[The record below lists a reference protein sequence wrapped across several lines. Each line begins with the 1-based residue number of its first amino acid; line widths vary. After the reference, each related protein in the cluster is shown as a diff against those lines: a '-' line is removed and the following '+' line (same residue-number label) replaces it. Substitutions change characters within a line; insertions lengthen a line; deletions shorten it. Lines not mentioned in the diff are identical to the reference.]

1 MSRNWLPIIGLGYH
15 LNVFMVIR
23 TWIFRITLLSAGIR
37 KMKMKA
43 KWLPIAAAV
52 TAALASQ
59 AAFAVDFHGYFRS
72 GVGVSGDGDMVKY
85 SVNKVGRLGNE
96 NDTYGEV
103 QLGQEVF
110 NKDGKTFYV
119 DSMFA
124 MTSNGSNDWEGTGTV
139 CNFDAKQCNGDSE
152 FALRQFNVQAKGL
165 LGFAPEATLWAGKR
179 FYQRHDIHIS
189 DFYYWNISGAGAGIE
204 GIQAGPGKISFAW
217 IRNDRSST
225 DVFGKTG
232 INGDQPNLADSVNV
246 NTLDLR
252 YAGIPLW
259 QDGSL
264 EVGAMYA
271 LVNETDAQKQ
281 LKNNNMKDGVMLTA
295 ELTQGVLGGFNKTVL
310 QYGTEGYSKTM
321 AYYGDGSWYGAEAK
335 DGADGYRLINWGVI
349 PMGNSWEMGHQLV
362 YGVANEMWDT
372 QDKFETMSVVVR
384 PMYKWDDFNKTI
396 FEGGY
401 FKEKNTFT
409 NKADEKDAGYKLTLA
424 QAWSAGSSFWARPEI
439 RVFASYLAN
448 DEDKKVFEG
457 DTSKDTYQ
465 VGVQAEAWW

>member
-1 MSRNWLPIIGLGYH
+1 
-15 LNVFMVIR
+15 
-23 TWIFRITLLSAGIR
+23 
-37 KMKMKA
+37 MKM

-85 SVNKVGRLGNE
+85 NVNKVGRLGNE

-124 MTSNGSNDWEGTGTV
+124 MSSNGSNDWEGTGTV
-139 CNFDAKQCNGDSE
+139 CNFDAKQCNGDSD

-165 LGFAPEATLWAGKR
+165 LNFAPEATLWAGKR
-179 FYQRHDIHIS
+179 YYQRHDIHIS

-204 GIQAGPGKISFAW
+204 GIQAGPGKVSFAW
-217 IRNDRSST
+217 VRNDRSAK
-225 DVFGKTG
+225 DVFGEYTNTG
-232 INGDQPNLADSVNV
+232 TSAAPNYVKNEDLNV

-259 QDGSL
+259 SDASL
-264 EVGAMYA
+264 ELGMDYA
-271 LVNETDAQKQ
+271 LVNETNDQKA
-281 LKNNNMKDGVMLTA
+281 LKKDPKDGVMLTA

-321 AYYGDGSWYGAEAK
+321 AFYGDGSWYGAEAK
-335 DGADGYRLINWGVI
+335 DGADGFRIINHGVI
-349 PMGNSWEMGHQLV
+349 PMGNSWEMGHQVV
-362 YGVANEMWDT
+362 YGVGNEMWDGN
-372 QDKFETMSVVVR
+372 DKYETMSVVVR

-401 FKEKNTFT
+401 FKDKEKST
-409 NKADEKDAGYKLTLA
+409 NGTSVDDAGYKLTLA
-424 QAWSAGSSFWARPEI
+424 QAWSAGPSFWARPEI

-457 DTSKDTYQ
+457 NTSKDTYQ

>member
-1 MSRNWLPIIGLGYH
+1 
-15 LNVFMVIR
+15 
-23 TWIFRITLLSAGIR
+23 
-37 KMKMKA
+37 MKA

-72 GVGVSGDGDMVKY
+72 GVGVSEDGSMQTGLSDNAKQ
-85 SVNKVGRLGNE
+85 KVGRLGNE
-96 NDTYGEV
+96 ADTYGEV

-119 DSMFA
+119 DSMVA
-124 MTSNGSNDWEGTGTV
+124 MTSNGSNDWESTESRFQCTSADGTTLDG
-139 CNFDAKQCNGDSE
+139 CENKEDAT

-179 FYQRHDIHIS
+179 YYQRHDIHIS

-204 GIQAGPGKISFAW
+204 GIQAGPGKLSLAW
-217 IRNDRSST
+217 VRNDRSAG
-225 DVFGKTG
+225 DVFGQYTQTG
-232 INGDQPNLADSVNV
+232 VDGNGDPVYQKNEDLNV
-246 NTLDLR
+246 NTLDVR

-271 LVNETDAQKQ
+271 LVNETDAQKD
-281 LKNNNMKDGVMLTA
+281 LKNDNMKNGVMLTA
-295 ELTQGVLGGFNKTVL
+295 ELTQGIFGGFNKTVL
-310 QYGTEGYSKTM
+310 QYGTEGYSK
-321 AYYGDGSWYGAEAK
+321 AFAFWGDGSWYGAEAK
-335 DGADGYRLINWGVI
+335 DGADGFRFINHGVI

-362 YGVANEMWDT
+362 YGVGNEMWVGN
-372 QDKFETMSVVVR
+372 DKWETMSVVAR

-401 FKEKNTFT
+401 FKDKNKST
-409 NKADEKDAGYKLTLA
+409 NGSSLEDSGYKLTLA

-439 RVFASYLAN
+439 RVFASYLAQ
-448 DEDKKVFEG
+448 DKQDMKGNAFNG
-457 DTSKDTYQ
+457 GTSDDTWNF
-465 VGVQAEAWW
+465 GVQAEAWW

>member
-1 MSRNWLPIIGLGYH
+1 
-15 LNVFMVIR
+15 
-23 TWIFRITLLSAGIR
+23 
-37 KMKMKA
+37 MKA

-281 LKNNNMKDGVMLTA
+281 LKDNNMKDGVMLTA
-295 ELTQGVLGGFNKTVL
+295 ELTQGVMGGFNKTVL

-409 NKADEKDAGYKLTLA
+409 NRDDEKDAGYKLTLA

>member
-1 MSRNWLPIIGLGYH
+1 
-15 LNVFMVIR
+15 
-23 TWIFRITLLSAGIR
+23 
-37 KMKMKA
+37 MKA

-85 SVNKVGRLGNE
+85 NVNKVGRLGNE

-124 MTSNGSNDWEGTGTV
+124 MASNGSNDSEGTGTV
-139 CNFDAKQCNGDSE
+139 CNFDAKQCNGDSD

-179 FYQRHDIHIS
+179 YYQRHDIHIS

-217 IRNDRSST
+217 VRNDRSAA
-225 DVFGKTG
+225 DVFGQYTKTG
-232 INGDQPNLADSVNV
+232 VNKKPVLDANGKPTGNYVEDPTYTKNEDVNV

-271 LVNETDAQKQ
+271 LVNETDAQKD
-281 LKNNNMKDGVMLTA
+281 LKNDNMKNGLMLTA
-295 ELTQGVLGGFNKTVL
+295 DLTQGIFGGFNKTVL

-321 AYYGDGSWYGAEAK
+321 AFYGDGSWYGAEAK
-335 DGADGYRLINWGVI
+335 DGADGFRIINWGVV
-349 PMGNSWEMGHQLV
+349 PMGNNFEMGHQLV
-362 YGVANEMWDT
+362 YGVGNEMWDGN
-372 QDKFETMSVVVR
+372 DKVEAMSAVVR

-401 FKEKNTFT
+401 FKDKTKST
-409 NKADEKDAGYKLTLA
+409 NGTSVDDSGYKLTLA

-448 DEDKKVFEG
+448 DEDQKVFESG
-457 DTSKDTYQ
+457 TSKDTYQ